1 MRSSAWRQ
9 RGLLPS
15 QTILNMTSVLKSHV
29 ELLEQRSMRFSQ
41 FSYLAWAKK
50 KKKKHWYLFKHPTNC
65 CFIIHDSKY
74 RQNYFTSNN
83 HRSFKKNERGYLHV
97 FPRISSCLCFTSD
110 NMQKCHVL
118 PRMRTF
124 TTFRGYVNAASEG
137 QHKVLTVNKLRSRSG
152 SCLLR

>member
-1 MRSSAWRQ
+1 MYFAVLLIISCLSLRRHVRPGYFRAYIRSIKGNELLIFWHAQ
-9 RGLLPS
+9 FGLETTGLLPS

-83 HRSFKKNERGYLHV
+83 HRSFKKKWKGV
-97 FPRISSCLCFTSD
+97 FTRFPSYFVMSLFYIW
-110 NMQKCHVL
+110 
-118 PRMRTF
+118 
-124 TTFRGYVNAASEG
+124 
-137 QHKVLTVNKLRSRSG
+137 
-152 SCLLR
+152 